1 MGRKKAFID
10 KKTAHRF
17 VLMHRSQQDPLYHAE
32 GGSKL
37 VLHPADAATAR
48 ALHKLGLG
56 DSVVAGPAPADK
68 KEVRDAGTLMSELR
82 EVDEMGFPIDGYD
95 YRRHLSSIQ
104 GGGTF
109 VGASGKLF
117 SSSDVAVRAPPRSV
131 RFADADADA
140 GAGVAAREEEEEE
153 EVAAEEESGDE
164 LSRPAPKGS
173 ESKPEKKGAL
183 ALPAAVFASDKEYSR
198 MLEAITLDPRRM
210 DLDMRVLLGEEE
222 PDEAL
227 RQELD
232 GCVDTLEDDFMQQ
245 LMTAEAEGEG
255 AGKESASAAGFD
267 FDAHVARL
275 MAKAAREDEAA
286 AQWAAMGGVDDGDE
300 DADEGEMERAL
311 DEIAASRP
319 VREVDSY
326 FDRMLEEY
334 GDDEIGE
341 LEHAAFDERV
351 GGQVEA
357 DASHV
362 QDALQEFA
370 QEDQMQ
376 YARWKEIGDVDA
388 RRFVLTHKK
397 KVEAAKEAKAAL
409 AGACAPAPPA
419 GAAAQDPP
427 SSEARDATGAAPAS
441 STGESREAAEGD
453 ETESDLDND
462 EDYDKMVRHFGYE
475 NKPKAAFDAE
485 TIVSTYSVLDNHP
498 ALISV
503 PGRRSRKAAAKAA
516 SVAGGSVAGDTKA
529 DAQDQLEA
537 EKGQEEE
544 GEEEDEDEDELDDPD
559 GPREAQAFGDTSVP
573 RDRNETPEEKRA
585 RKQLLKEGKRMRR
598 AEKKSTKQ
606 LFKQER
612 TAQSKH
618 VDALRKAAAPPDG
631 VTAYRF

>member
-56 DSVVAGPAPADK
+56 DNVVAGPGAADK

-131 RFADADADA
+131 HFADADADA
-140 GAGVAAREEEEEE
+140 GAGVAARQEEA
-153 EVAAEEESGDE
+153 AAEEESGDE
-164 LSRPAPKGS
+164 LSRPAPKGA

-232 GCVDTLEDDFMQQ
+232 GCVDTLDDDFMQQ

-275 MAKAAREDEAA
+275 MSKAAREDEAA

-300 DADEGEMERAL
+300 EVDEGEMERAL

-370 QEDQMQ
+370 QEDQAQ

-388 RRFVLTHKK
+388 RRFVLTQRKK
-397 KVEAAKEAKAAL
+397 LEASKEAKAAL
-409 AGACAPAPPA
+409 AGACAPTPPT
-419 GAAAQDPP
+419 GAVAQDAPL
-427 SSEARDATGAAPAS
+427 SEARGATGAS
-441 STGESREAAEGD
+441 STGEPREAAEED

-475 NKPKAAFDAE
+475 NQPKAAFDAE

-516 SVAGGSVAGDTKA
+516 SVAGGSVAGDTKT

-537 EKGQEEE
+537 ASGEE
-544 GEEEDEDEDELDDPD
+544 GEEEDEDELDDPD

-598 AEKKSTKQ
+598 AEKKSTKL

-612 TAQSKH
+612 TTQSKH

>member
-1 MGRKKAFID
+1 
-10 KKTAHRF
+10 
-17 VLMHRSQQDPLYHAE
+17 
-32 GGSKL
+32 
-37 VLHPADAATAR
+37 
-48 ALHKLGLG
+48 
-56 DSVVAGPAPADK
+56 
-68 KEVRDAGTLMSELR
+68 
-82 EVDEMGFPIDGYD
+82 
-95 YRRHLSSIQ
+95 
-104 GGGTF
+104 
-109 VGASGKLF
+109 
-117 SSSDVAVRAPPRSV
+117 
-131 RFADADADA
+131 
-140 GAGVAAREEEEEE
+140 
-153 EVAAEEESGDE
+153 
-164 LSRPAPKGS
+164 
-173 ESKPEKKGAL
+173 
-183 ALPAAVFASDKEYSR
+183 

-210 DLDMRVLLGEEE
+210 DQDMRVLLGEEE

-227 RQELD
+227 REELD
-232 GCVDTLEDDFMQQ
+232 GCVDTLDDDFMQQ

-255 AGKESASAAGFD
+255 VGGADKESASAAGFD

-286 AQWAAMGGVDDGDE
+286 TQWAAMGGFDDGGDGE
-300 DADEGEMERAL
+300 ADEGEMERAL

-319 VREVDSY
+319 VREVDTF

-334 GDDEIGE
+334 GDDDIGE

-362 QDALQEFA
+362 QDALHEFA
-370 QEDQMQ
+370 QEDQLQ

-388 RRFVLTHKK
+388 RRFVLTQRK
-397 KVEAAKEAKAAL
+397 KVEAAKVAKAGEA
-409 AGACAPAPPA
+409 APPAPPA
-419 GAAAQDPP
+419 GAAAQDAHAPFG
-427 SSEARDATGAAPAS
+427 EAAAAAGAS
-441 STGESREAAEGD
+441 SKDERRGAGEED

-529 DAQDQLEA
+529 EA
-537 EKGQEEE
+537 ETNLAQVEADKREAGEAGEEE
-544 GEEEDEDEDELDDPD
+544 EEEEDELDNPD

-573 RDRNETPEEKRA
+573 RPRNETPEEKRA
-585 RKQLLKEGKRMRR
+585 RKQQLKEDKRMRR
-598 AEKKSTKQ
+598 AEKKSTKL
-606 LFKQER
+606 LFKEER
-612 TAQSKH
+612 AAQSNH
-618 VDALRKAAAPPDG
+618 VNALRKAAAPPDG